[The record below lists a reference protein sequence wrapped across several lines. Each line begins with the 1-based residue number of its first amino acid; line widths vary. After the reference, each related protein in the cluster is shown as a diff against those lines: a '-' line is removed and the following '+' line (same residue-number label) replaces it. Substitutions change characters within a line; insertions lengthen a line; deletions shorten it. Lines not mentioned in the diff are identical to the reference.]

1 MQRYKKVEF
10 LYDIAGIRD
19 KALTPPTIKAG
30 WRETG
35 IRPFNPSLVLQKMGY
50 QTDDDQIIY

>member
-1 MQRYKKVEF
+1 M
-10 LYDIAGIRD
+10 
-19 KALTPPTIKAG
+19 IKAG

-50 QTDDDQIIY
+50 QTDDEQNILRVYDGRPYS